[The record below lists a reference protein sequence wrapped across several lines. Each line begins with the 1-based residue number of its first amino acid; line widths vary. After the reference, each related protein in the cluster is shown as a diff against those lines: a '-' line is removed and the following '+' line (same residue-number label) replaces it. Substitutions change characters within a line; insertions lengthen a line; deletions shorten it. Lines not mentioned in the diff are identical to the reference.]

1 MMTITHRG
9 ADASAASLTTES
21 KPEKVARLACCCKL
35 SDLLPIV
42 RQLHEQTRA
51 RATQTADRPEA
62 A

>member
-9 ADASAASLTTES
+9 ADASATIQDPKT
-21 KPEKVARLACCCKL
+21 EKVARLACCCKL

-42 RQLHEQTRA
+42 KQLHEQTRA
-51 RATQTADRPEA
+51 RAAQQAERPEA